1 MLITNLKHG
10 FDIISSFVDKK
21 NRHKIVFE
29 KHWNRSFIMKA
40 YLANGL
46 FSLGDRLVNEQLAAA
61 IREAVPGIELYVP
74 QENDAIN
81 DKAAYADSLAI
92 AQADL
97 EMLQNS
103 DVLVA
108 VLDGVEID
116 SGVAAEIG
124 AFAMLNRPIVGVFT
138 DVRQQGRDN
147 MMKIE
152 ALVHD
157 GVENQFV
164 YRNLFVIGLIKRT
177 GVITTSIAEAV
188 KAVET
193 YKK

>member
-1 MLITNLKHG
+1 
-10 FDIISSFVDKK
+10 
-21 NRHKIVFE
+21 
-29 KHWNRSFIMKA
+29 MKA

-46 FSLGDRLVNEQLAAA
+46 FSLGDRLVNEQLAVA
-61 IREAVPGIELYVP
+61 IRDGISSIELYVP

-81 DKAAYADSLAI
+81 DKTAYADSLAI

-97 EMLQNS
+97 EMLQKS

-124 AFAMLNRPIVGVFT
+124 AFAMLDRPIIGVFT

-147 MMKIE
+147 MQKIE
-152 ALVHD
+152 ALVRD
-157 GVENQFV
+157 GIENQFV
-164 YRNLFVIGLIKRT
+164 YRNLFVVGLIKRN
-177 GVITTSIAEAV
+177 GIITTSIEEAV
-188 KAVET
+188 KAIQ
-193 YKK
+193 KLNK

>member
-1 MLITNLKHG
+1 
-10 FDIISSFVDKK
+10 
-21 NRHKIVFE
+21 
-29 KHWNRSFIMKA
+29 MKA

-81 DKAAYADSLAI
+81 DKTAYADSLAI

-152 ALVHD
+152 ALVRD
-157 GVENQFV
+157 GIENQFV

-177 GVITTSIAEAV
+177 GVITTSIAETV
-188 KAVET
+188 KAVEK

>member
-1 MLITNLKHG
+1 
-10 FDIISSFVDKK
+10 
-21 NRHKIVFE
+21 
-29 KHWNRSFIMKA
+29 MKA

-46 FSLGDRLVNEQLAAA
+46 FSLGDRLVNEHLASA
-61 IREAVPGIELYVP
+61 IRQAIPDIELYVP

-81 DKAAYADSLAI
+81 DKTAYADSLAI
-92 AQADL
+92 AEADL
-97 EMLQNS
+97 AMLQKS

-138 DVRQQGRDN
+138 DVRQQGREN

-152 ALVHD
+152 ALIRD
-157 GVENQFV
+157 GIENQFV
-164 YRNLFVIGLIKRT
+164 YRNLFVIGLIKRN
-177 GVITTSIAEAV
+177 GVITSSINDAV
-188 KAVET
+188 IAVQEFQQ
-193 YKK
+193 

>member
-1 MLITNLKHG
+1 
-10 FDIISSFVDKK
+10 
-21 NRHKIVFE
+21 
-29 KHWNRSFIMKA
+29 MKA

-81 DKAAYADSLAI
+81 DKTSYADSLAI

-152 ALVHD
+152 ALVRD
-157 GVENQFV
+157 GIENQFV

-188 KAVET
+188 KAVEK

>member
-1 MLITNLKHG
+1 
-10 FDIISSFVDKK
+10 
-21 NRHKIVFE
+21 
-29 KHWNRSFIMKA
+29 MKA

-46 FSLGDRLVNEQLAAA
+46 FSLGDRLVNEQLAVA
-61 IREAVPGIELYVP
+61 IRDAISSIELYVP

-81 DKAAYADSLAI
+81 DKTAYADSLAI

-97 EMLQNS
+97 EMLRKS

-124 AFAMLNRPIVGVFT
+124 AFAMLNRPIIGVFT

-147 MMKIE
+147 MQKIE
-152 ALVHD
+152 ALVRD
-157 GVENQFV
+157 GIENQFV
-164 YRNLFVIGLIKRT
+164 YRNLFVVGLIKRN
-177 GVITTSIAEAV
+177 GIITTSIEEAV
-188 KAVET
+188 KAIQ
-193 YKK
+193 KFNK

>member
-1 MLITNLKHG
+1 
-10 FDIISSFVDKK
+10 
-21 NRHKIVFE
+21 
-29 KHWNRSFIMKA
+29 MKA

-61 IREAVPGIELYVP
+61 IREAVLGIELYVP

-152 ALVHD
+152 ALVRD

-188 KAVET
+188 KAVEK